1 MNVSWIC
8 MIRKSEIS
16 VVEAVQE
23 GLNLK
28 EKAIFNLKEL
38 EKWVVELAEV
48 LLRLVR
54 VEDIIY
60 KNGKK

>member
-1 MNVSWIC
+1 M
-8 MIRKSEIS
+8 E
-16 VVEAVQE
+16 EAVQE

>member
-1 MNVSWIC
+1 

-16 VVEAVQE
+16 VEEAVQE

-38 EKWVVELAEV
+38 EK
-48 LLRLVR
+48 
-54 VEDIIY
+54 
-60 KNGKK
+60 